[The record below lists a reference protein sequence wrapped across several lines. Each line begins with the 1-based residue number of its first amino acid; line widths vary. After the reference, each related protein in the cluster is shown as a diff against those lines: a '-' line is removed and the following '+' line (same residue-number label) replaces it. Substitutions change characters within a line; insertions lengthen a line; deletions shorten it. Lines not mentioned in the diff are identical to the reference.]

1 MFLDRVKI
9 KVKAGNGGN
18 GAVSFLR
25 TKLSMNGGPDGGNGG
40 KGGDIIFRA
49 TTSLDTLYSFRFN
62 KHFFAGDGEKGDK
75 ATRNGKDGKDII
87 INVPC
92 GTVIYDADT
101 NLVIADILEEG
112 QTFTALK
119 GGNGGKGNA
128 YFATST
134 RQAPKFSQ
142 TGEITKQREL
152 ILELKTIA
160 DVGLVGFPN
169 VGKST
174 LLSTISNAKPKIAN
188 YHFTTLVPN
197 LGVVAYYDNS
207 FVVADIPGLIEG
219 ASEGLGLGITF
230 LKHIERVRVIVH
242 MIDISESEN
251 RDAYDDYL
259 KINTELQKY
268 SEKLASLKQILVFT
282 KCDLLDEEML
292 QENLKKFEKELK
304 NHDYVCISSI
314 TQRGLDELKGKIWNI
329 LKDTPKTP
337 PTEIELFDYDK
348 KDNTSVYVEMIGDGE
363 FEVTGGLID
372 NLIRGVVISD
382 EISFA
387 YFQKRLKETGII
399 DMLLE
404 KGLKDGDTVHI
415 KDIEFEYFE

>member
-62 KHFFAGDGEKGDK
+62 KHFFAENGEKGDK
-75 ATRNGKDGKDII
+75 ATRNGKDGKSII
-87 INVPC
+87 IDVPC
-92 GTVIYDADT
+92 GTVIYDAET
-101 NLVIADILEEG
+101 NKVIADILEEG
-112 QTFTALK
+112 QTFIALK
-119 GGNGGKGNA
+119 GGFGGKGNA
-128 YFATST
+128 YFASST

-142 TGEITKQREL
+142 TGEQTKQREL

-219 ASEGLGLGITF
+219 ASDGLGLGIEF

-242 MIDISESEN
+242 MVDISECEN
-251 RDAYDDYL
+251 RDCYEDYV
-259 KINTELQKY
+259 KINKELKNY
-268 SEKLASLKQILVFT
+268 SEKLASLKQIIVFT
-282 KCDLLDEEML
+282 KCDLIDEETL
-292 QENLKKFEKELK
+292 KHNLAKFSKILDTTK
-304 NHDYVCISSI
+304 YICISSI
-314 TQRGLDELKGKIWNI
+314 TGQGLDKLKQTIWEI
-329 LKDTPKTP
+329 LKDTPKP
-337 PTEIELFDYDK
+337 SPIEIELTDYDK
-348 KDNTSVYVEMIGDGE
+348 KDNSSIFVEIIEDGVY
-363 FEVTGGLID
+363 EVSGGLID

-404 KGLKDGDTVHI
+404 KGLKDGDTVKI

>member
-62 KHFFAGDGEKGDK
+62 KHFFAENGEKGDK
-75 ATRNGKDGKDII
+75 ATRNGKDGKSII
-87 INVPC
+87 IDVPC
-92 GTVIYDADT
+92 GTVIYDAET
-101 NLVIADILEEG
+101 NKVIADILEEG
-112 QTFTALK
+112 QTFIALK
-119 GGNGGKGNA
+119 GGFGGKGNA
-128 YFATST
+128 YFASST

-142 TGEITKQREL
+142 TGEQTKQREL

-197 LGVVAYYDNS
+197 LGVVAYYDKS

-219 ASEGLGLGITF
+219 ASDGLGLGIEF

-242 MIDISESEN
+242 MVDISECEN
-251 RDAYDDYL
+251 RDCYEDYV
-259 KINTELQKY
+259 KINKELKNY
-268 SEKLASLKQILVFT
+268 SEKLASLKQIIVFT
-282 KCDLLDEEML
+282 KCDLIDEETL
-292 QENLKKFEKELK
+292 KHNLKKFSKILDTTK
-304 NHDYVCISSI
+304 YICISSI
-314 TQRGLDELKGKIWNI
+314 TGQGLDKLKQTIWEI
-329 LKDTPKTP
+329 LKDTPKP
-337 PTEIELFDYDK
+337 SPIEIELTDYDK
-348 KDNTSVYVEMIGDGE
+348 KDNSSIFVEIIEDGVY
-363 FEVTGGLID
+363 EVSGGLID

-404 KGLKDGDTVHI
+404 KGLKDGDTVKI